1 MKKITLLLIS
11 CVLASLTMLAQ
22 GTSDPDYLPFVKK
35 LKGWAVVSSGFGGDI
50 HFYTYRL
57 SLEGVD
63 KDGKTYLQLYRT
75 KDDLGVVEDA
85 GLLREENRKVYLYDA
100 QMQREFLV
108 FDYSLKAGD
117 TYDTYSY
124 DEQKEVTYKVLSVE
138 PRHPN
143 NKIPLPA
150 AMDRLPC

>member
-22 GTSDPDYLPFVKK
+22 GTSDPDCLPFVKK
-35 LKGWAVVSSGFGGDI
+35 LKGWVVVSSDFGGDI

-75 KDDLGVVEDA
+75 KDDLGVVENA
-85 GLLREENRKVYLYDA
+85 GLLREENHHGKPQALRLHPYYQDKA
-100 QMQREFLV
+100 QGT
-108 FDYSLKAGD
+108 D
-117 TYDTYSY
+117 
-124 DEQKEVTYKVLSVE
+124 DESGRNTAVW
-138 PRHPN
+138 
-143 NKIPLPA
+143 
-150 AMDRLPC
+150 